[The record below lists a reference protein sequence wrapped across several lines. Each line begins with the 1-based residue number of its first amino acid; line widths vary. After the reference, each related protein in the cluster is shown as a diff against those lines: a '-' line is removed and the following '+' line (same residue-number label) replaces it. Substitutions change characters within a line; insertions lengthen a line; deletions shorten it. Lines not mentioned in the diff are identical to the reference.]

1 MNYEDMHFTDN
12 DKEKLKENKRMI
24 IEWITENIIPNMDED
39 SQIKCDFG
47 DTYRCPRTYTNIG
60 VQGVQTR

>member
-39 SQIKCDFG
+39 SQIK
-47 DTYRCPRTYTNIG
+47 
-60 VQGVQTR
+60 